1 MCVNLFLCV
10 ALIIKRRSRKKAIC
24 MSVKLMSLCTRNN
37 KIISDTVPFACQ
49 IKLQYIMCM
58 HIESCYIQ
66 GQGVVHREIL
76 YANLA
81 HDSN

>member
-24 MSVKLMSLCTRNN
+24 ISVKLMSLCTRNN

-49 IKLQYIMCM
+49 IKLQYICACIYS
-58 HIESCYIQ
+58 HYIQ

-76 YANLA
+76 YVSLA